1 MGFWDV
7 MNTQYFCMFAKY
19 PSRVSFF
26 LYVMTKS
33 SWNTKMSISKFIISV
48 KKFVTAMTMRKSVN
62 LAHVGSPLRSSS
74 NSHNILLC
82 PFSSH
87 FLAPPHWAPQGCF
100 SFLQSSGPPDWR
112 VDLRGNWTEEIRG
125 WGSWWC

>member
-1 MGFWDV
+1 M
-7 MNTQYFCMFAKY
+7 
-19 PSRVSFF
+19 
-26 LYVMTKS
+26 S
-33 SWNTKMSISKFIISV
+33 SLKFIISV
-48 KKFVTAMTMRKSVN
+48 KKFVTAITMRKSVN

-74 NSHNILLC
+74 RSHNILLC

-87 FLAPPHWAPQGCF
+87 FLAPPHLSPRGCF

-125 WGSWWC
+125 SWWC